1 MWHTEGFNL
10 GLLTNVPSAAAAAVA
25 SVARAWSHTFDS
37 LIGNHMSQAL
47 RGIFPLHMP
56 SFLAKYPDFLA
67 LGVVLVMM
75 GEMGS
80 KIGWEERRVGGDLGW
95 ERLGTRWR

>member
-1 MWHTEGFNL
+1 
-10 GLLTNVPSAAAAAVA
+10 
-25 SVARAWSHTFDS
+25 
-37 LIGNHMSQAL
+37 
-47 RGIFPLHMP
+47 MP

-80 KIGWEERRVGGDLGW
+80 KLGWEERRVGGDLGW

>member
-1 MWHTEGFNL
+1 MNL
-10 GLLTNVPSAAAAAVA
+10 SSSAPAAIA
-25 SVARAWSHTFDS
+25 SVARAWSSTFDS

-47 RGIFPLHMP
+47 RGTFPLHVP

-80 KIGWEERRVGGDLGW
+80 KIGWEERGVGGDLGW
-95 ERLGTRWR
+95 ERLGVAEW